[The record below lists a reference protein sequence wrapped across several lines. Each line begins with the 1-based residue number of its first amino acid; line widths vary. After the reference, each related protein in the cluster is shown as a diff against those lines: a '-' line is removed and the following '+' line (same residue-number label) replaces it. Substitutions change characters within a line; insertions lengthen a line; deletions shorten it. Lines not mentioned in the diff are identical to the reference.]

1 MSPDPNMNIEIGD
14 IMIMIG
20 HDNDL
25 NRFEK
30 NSKIVKHTVFL
41 KKYRVCYSSFTF
53 IITGK
58 IIGRRAVFH
67 INTAVT
73 FQ

>member
-30 NSKIVKHTVFL
+30 NSKIKHTVFL
-41 KKYRVCYSSFTF
+41 KKYRVFYSSLLS
-53 IITGK
+53 
-58 IIGRRAVFH
+58 
-67 INTAVT
+67 
-73 FQ
+73 

>member
-30 NSKIVKHTVFL
+30 NKINTRHF
-41 KKYRVCYSSFTF
+41 KKYRVFYSSFTF

-58 IIGRRAVFH
+58 IIDDELFF
-67 INTAVT
+67 I
-73 FQ
+73 

>member
-1 MSPDPNMNIEIGD
+1 MNIEIGD

-30 NSKIVKHTVFL
+30 NSKIVKHTVF
-41 KKYRVCYSSFTF
+41 
-53 IITGK
+53 
-58 IIGRRAVFH
+58 
-67 INTAVT
+67 
-73 FQ
+73 

>member
-30 NSKIVKHTVFL
+30 NSKIKHTVFL
-41 KKYRVCYSSFTF
+41 KKYRVFYSSFTF

-67 INTAVT
+67 INMAVT